1 MAIGDNN
8 TVPLGQAGT
17 GAAFVLGD
25 SQVANQFVA
34 NQARNQQLAYQNQLA
49 REKQAM
55 ANAKLYQDNQLK
67 LKGGLLWQNDINALA
82 QQDLNQG
89 SQLMANGINPYR
101 LNYNDPAQVQKGTD
115 FLMQREGI
123 KAKNDQRLGLI
134 QEAQKVQASISK
146 NPDSYEPEDIQKFN
160 QWQAGSLDD
169 AIKNPIPQVRPK
181 FQPNKDLVPL
191 LDPIT
196 FQTSKVVGN
205 TKIAENKLLEEPTKT
220 NIEALISGN
229 EAGNR
234 WIKRET
240 GLTPS
245 EAKNIPSTFEAN
257 KKDLLKQYKG
267 DPSLRE
273 RLAAQYGITGEGQAL
288 DDLLNQQAQ
297 QNTLAKQKYNG
308 IIDQYLNVA
317 RGKANEFLKTNP
329 DFTIRNHQIAEERLK
344 LAKDKEARISSSGGS
359 KTDED
364 VYYTNQ
370 FIDKLLLGAKGDK
383 AGQGIGEQLG
393 GILDGKGYSKEWS
406 LPNSESVQTKPYH
419 VEMFTVDGKPS
430 GKIKITVAPK
440 IGEDGEEKTPPRS
453 ITINANDATN
463 ERSKINSFLKEV
475 TGGSLGVKE
484 SQIRTNQA
492 SGKINQAQPTK
503 TVPVSKIKSLVGKSG
518 YEGYSEKELMDYYKS
533 QGYTIK

>member
-17 GAAFVLGD
+17 GGAFILGD
-25 SQVANQFVA
+25 SQSANQFVA
-34 NQARNQQLAYQNQLA
+34 NQARNQAIAYQNELA
-49 REKQAM
+49 KQKEAM

-89 SQLMANGINPYR
+89 SQLMASGINPYR
-101 LNYNDPAQVQKGTD
+101 LNYNDPTQVQKGTE
-115 FLMQREGI
+115 FLMNREAI

-134 QEAQKVQASISK
+134 QEAQKVQSNISE
-146 NPDSYEPEDIQKFN
+146 NPDMYEPEDILRFN
-160 QWQAGSLDD
+160 QWQSGSLDD
-169 AIKNPIPQVRPK
+169 AINNPIPQVRPK

-205 TKIAENKLLEEPTKT
+205 TKIAENKVLEEPTKT
-220 NIEALISGN
+220 NIEALIGGN

-273 RLAAQYGITGEGQAL
+273 SLAKQYGITGEGQAL

-297 QNTLAKQKYNG
+297 QNTLAKQKYNSV
-308 IIDQYLNVA
+308 IDQYLNVA
-317 RGKANEFLKTNP
+317 KGKANEFLKTNP
-329 DFTIRNHQIAEERLK
+329 DFTIRNHQMAEDRLN
-344 LAKDKEARISSSGGS
+344 LARQKEARIASGGADNAAIYRQNQIDDIWS
-359 KTDED
+359 ERNSASGAGNAVERLRAVVEANPLFKGANTSTMIRDTGRWINISVPERRVAYTTTDPEGNEILRYRKQD
-364 VYYTNQ
+364 AYKVT
-370 FIDKLLLGAKGDK
+370 IDKSNPDDK
-383 AGQGIGEQLG
+383 LKLNKVYDALTGEKISDSKLQTGNAG
-393 GILDGKGYSKEWS
+393 
-406 LPNSESVQTKPYH
+406 
-419 VEMFTVDGKPS
+419 
-430 GKIKITVAPK
+430 GKIK
-440 IGEDGEEKTPPRS
+440 
-453 ITINANDATN
+453 
-463 ERSKINSFLKEV
+463 
-475 TGGSLGVKE
+475 
-484 SQIRTNQA
+484 
-492 SGKINQAQPTK
+492 SGI
-503 TVPVSKIKSLVGKSG
+503 
-518 YEGYSEKELMDYYKS
+518 YSEQQSVPKS
-533 QGYTIK
+533 VTSKFKSVPKGGF